1 MAAAMKLDTL
11 GYEARM
17 FGTGL
22 LDEQFQQQL
31 LLPDG
36 SKQNFVA
43 EIVTL
48 FSQEGER
55 IIGELAKDKPCVN
68 FNEVAAYVHKLEGS
82 GAWCLKTLDTMRVVF
97 YDLCGKFKAMLQL
110 EQQQAEATT

>member
-1 MAAAMKLDTL
+1 
-11 GYEARM
+11 
-17 FGTGL
+17 

-36 SKQNFVA
+36 SEQNFVA

-55 IIGELAKDKPCVN
+55 IIGELAK
-68 FNEVAAYVHKLEGS
+68 
-82 GAWCLKTLDTMRVVF
+82 
-97 YDLCGKFKAMLQL
+97 
-110 EQQQAEATT
+110 